1 MNALILSLLIA
12 CGEKTESASSTSS
25 TTEGTKDEVTV
36 ISLSSQQPSKT
47 SGSIEIKAI
56 LPEKEETS
64 TTTSTTEDA
73 SGSEETTSTETKTED
88 NSSE

>member
-25 TTEGTKDEVTV
+25 TTEGTKDDVTV

-56 LPEKEETS
+56 LPEKEETP
-64 TTTSTTEDA
+64 TTEDA

-88 NSSE
+88 NLSE

>member
-64 TTTSTTEDA
+64 TTEDA